1 MDGPLYTYNLLEL
14 ILNLLKVTL
23 MRFPGI
29 EGLKTA
35 VEAGGEAGKSSVPP
49 ASTKTLSHT
58 MRTLSFIKKGTFPIL
73 TEAEVE

>member
-1 MDGPLYTYNLLEL
+1 
-14 ILNLLKVTL
+14 